1 MKSEQEYYRP
11 KLDPRVY
18 EDAIEKATFLTDN
31 MYIQLTSGYTFE
43 TLVNDLINKDNS
55 ILEKPGITSISQ
67 K

>member
-11 KLDPRVY
+11 KPDPRVY

>member
-1 MKSEQEYYRP
+1 MRSEQEYYRP
-11 KLDPRVY
+11 KPDPRVY
-18 EDAIEKATFLTDN
+18 EEAVEKATFLTDN

-43 TLVNDLINKDNS
+43 TLVNDLINNNS